1 MPQLSFRLLT
11 SLTSC
16 TVASGAVGQ
25 LEGDSPDDGYFHMD
39 LQEQFGIS
47 FPFMVRAANRSYL
60 SAFEHRSQKRS
71 CCVQGRAEHELYI
84 SANGCE
90 LASDF

>member
-47 FPFMVRAANRSYL
+47 FPFM
-60 SAFEHRSQKRS
+60 
-71 CCVQGRAEHELYI
+71 GRAEHEL
-84 SANGCE
+84 
-90 LASDF
+90 